1 MDARRRAPLRRGP
14 NAQNNPA
21 REAFGSPARFYFLPS
36 SGSLFGGGVHPSH
49 RPMATVFLDLYGVLV
64 DGRVMEAAYSE
75 RMAAIFHREF
85 GGDLA
90 TWRRVQEE
98 SYVRYQ
104 AQGAALDRRDGRD
117 REGEPWVR
125 AVWDINADQ
134 VRFVLNRMG
143 VSVPPD
149 LLPYAERVE
158 EETVRG
164 IDAIFPDVRPAL
176 DALRAA
182 GHRLFL
188 STNANRSNAESALI
202 GGGIRD
208 AFDGLAMLET
218 ARAKKDRAHY
228 WRRALELAATRESV
242 VVVDDEA
249 RYLVPPGE
257 MGARCVQVIRPGRP
271 RGRGAFPVIDSL
283 AALPDFVGTV

>member
-64 DGRVMEAAYSE
+64 DGRAMEVAYSD

-104 AQGAALDRRDGRD
+104 AQGAALDRRGGRD
-117 REGEPWVR
+117 
-125 AVWDINADQ
+125 
-134 VRFVLNRMG
+134 
-143 VSVPPD
+143 
-149 LLPYAERVE
+149 
-158 EETVRG
+158 
-164 IDAIFPDVRPAL
+164 PA
-176 DALRAA
+176 
-182 GHRLFL
+182 
-188 STNANRSNAESALI
+188 
-202 GGGIRD
+202 GG
-208 AFDGLAMLET
+208 
-218 ARAKKDRAHY
+218 
-228 WRRALELAATRESV
+228 
-242 VVVDDEA
+242 
-249 RYLVPPGE
+249 
-257 MGARCVQVIRPGRP
+257 P
-271 RGRGAFPVIDSL
+271 RGGAGWGIKP
-283 AALPDFVGTV
+283 GQGR